1 LSLGSVR
8 VHAITAPP
16 TVESADRL
24 GFTLFIAIAAHAIV
38 VLGVTFAPHERA
50 RELVSTLDIILVQH
64 RNEDEPEDV
73 DYLAQ
78 ANQDGGGESD
88 ETERPATP
96 LRAPFVGPIPDIAM
110 ATPPLQFR
118 EEVLS
123 TQLEPV
129 QAKTAAAEDVTARA
143 PPVPVLT
150 QDKVETPEQRVSK
163 PSVERAAEPDSQIV
177 SKAEKQPQPQPDPQ
191 ARPETPP
198 PTTQAL
204 SAAALINRSRAMASL
219 SAEIDRRLQAYAK
232 RPKRKWITA
241 RTKEHKYAA
250 YMESW
255 RQKVERVGNLN
266 YPDEARRMN
275 LSGNLL
281 LDVALRPDGS
291 VDEIILRRSSGE
303 KVLDDAAIRI
313 VNLAAP
319 FARFPKSIAEETDIL
334 HVERTWQFLSGNRFA
349 SH

>member
-1 LSLGSVR
+1 M
-8 VHAITAPP
+8 HAITAPP

-50 RELVSTLDIILVQH
+50 RELISTLEIVLVQ
-64 RNEDEPEDV
+64 RKSEDQPDEA

-78 ANQDGGGESD
+78 ANQDGGGES
-88 ETERPATP
+88 EEAARPATP

-110 ATPPLQFR
+110 ASPPIPFR

-123 TQLEPV
+123 AELEPV
-129 QAKTAAAEDVTARA
+129 ATKSAAAEDLTPSA
-143 PPVPVLT
+143 PPTPVLT
-150 QDKVETPEQRVSK
+150 QTQVETPEKFMSK
-163 PSVERAAEPDSQIV
+163 PSVEPAPEPDV
-177 SKAEKQPQPQPDPQ
+177 RAVAKAEKRPEPQPEPQ

-198 PTTQAL
+198 QTTQTL
-204 SAAALINRSRAMASL
+204 TAAALITRSLAMASL

-241 RTKEHKYAA
+241 RTREHKYAA
-250 YMESW
+250 YMEAW

-266 YPDEARRMN
+266 YPDEARRAN

-291 VDEIILRRSSGE
+291 VDEIILRRSSGK

-313 VNLAAP
+313 VNLASP

-334 HVERTWQFLSGNRFA
+334 HVERTWQFLSGNRF
-349 SH
+349 SSR

>member
-1 LSLGSVR
+1 M
-8 VHAITAPP
+8 HAITAPP

-38 VLGVTFAPHERA
+38 VLGVTFAPEERV
-50 RELVSTLDIILVQH
+50 RGLISTLDIVLVQ
-64 RNEDEPEDV
+64 RKSEDEPEDV

-78 ANQDGGGESD
+78 ANQDGGGQSE
-88 ETERPATP
+88 EAKRPATP

-110 ATPPLQFR
+110 ASPSIPFR
-118 EEVLS
+118 KQVLS
-123 TQLEPV
+123 MELEPV
-129 QAKTAAAEDVTARA
+129 EAKTAAARDTTSSV
-143 PPVPVLT
+143 PPTPVLT
-150 QDKVETPEQRVSK
+150 QDQVETPEKFASK
-163 PSVERAAEPDSQIV
+163 PSVAPAPKPDPSTV
-177 SKAEKQPQPQPDPQ
+177 SKAEERPEPQHEPQ
-191 ARPETPP
+191 AQPETPP
-198 PTTQAL
+198 QTTRTLTAT
-204 SAAALINRSRAMASL
+204 ALINRSLAMTSL
-219 SAEIDRRLQAYAK
+219 SAEIDRRLQAYAR

-250 YMESW
+250 YVEAW
-255 RQKVERVGNLN
+255 RQKIERVGNLH
-266 YPDEARRMN
+266 YPDEARRAN

-319 FARFPKSIAEETDIL
+319 FARFPRSIAGDIDIL

-349 SH
+349 SR

>member
-1 LSLGSVR
+1 

-50 RELVSTLDIILVQH
+50 RELVSTLEIILVQH
-64 RNEDEPEDV
+64 RSEAQPEDV

-78 ANQDGGGESD
+78 ANQDGGGET
-88 ETERPATP
+88 EKAERPATP

-110 ATPPLQFR
+110 ATPPIHFR

-123 TQLEPV
+123 TELEPV
-129 QAKTAAAEDVTARA
+129 EAKAASEEVTPRA
-143 PPVPVLT
+143 PPDPVLT
-150 QDKVETPEQRVSK
+150 QDKVETLDKHVSK
-163 PSVERAAEPDSQIV
+163 PSVERPAEPDARIV
-177 SKAEKQPQPQPDPQ
+177 AQADRRSEPQPDPQ

-198 PTTQAL
+198 PATQAL
-204 SAAALINRSRAMASL
+204 SAAALISRSRAMASL

-250 YMESW
+250 YMEAW

-266 YPDEARRMN
+266 YPDEARRRN

-281 LDVALRPDGS
+281 LDVALRADGS
-291 VDEIILRRSSGE
+291 VDEVILRRSSGE

-349 SH
+349 SR

>member
-1 LSLGSVR
+1 M
-8 VHAITAPP
+8 HAIAAPP

-38 VLGVTFAPHERA
+38 VLGVTFAPHERT
-50 RELVSTLDIILVQH
+50 RELISTLDIILVQH
-64 RNEDEPEDV
+64 RSEEQPEDA

-78 ANQDGGGESD
+78 ANQDGGGES
-88 ETERPATP
+88 EEAERPATP
-96 LRAPFVGPIPDIAM
+96 LKAPFVGPIPDIAM
-110 ATPPLQFR
+110 ATPPIRFR

-123 TQLEPV
+123 TELEAV
-129 QAKTAAAEDVTARA
+129 KTKTAAAEDLSPRA
-143 PPVPVLT
+143 PPAPVLT
-150 QDKVETPEQRVSK
+150 QDKVETPEKFISK
-163 PSVERAAEPDSQIV
+163 STLEPTLEPDTRTV
-177 SKAEKQPQPQPDPQ
+177 SEAEKQPRPQPEPQ
-191 ARPETPP
+191 AQPETPP
-198 PTTQAL
+198 QTTQAL
-204 SAAALINRSRAMASL
+204 SAATLINRSLAMASL

-241 RTKEHKYAA
+241 KTREHKYAA
-250 YMESW
+250 YMEAW

-266 YPDEARRMN
+266 YPDEARRAN

-291 VDEIILRRSSGE
+291 IDEIILRRSSGK

-319 FARFPKSIAEETDIL
+319 FARFPKNIAAETDIL
-334 HVERTWQFLSGNRFA
+334 HVERTWKFLSGNRFA
-349 SH
+349 SR

>member
-1 LSLGSVR
+1 M
-8 VHAITAPP
+8 HAITAPP

-24 GFTLFIAIAAHAIV
+24 GFTLFIADVAHAIV

-50 RELVSTLDIILVQH
+50 RELVSTLDIVLVQY
-64 RNEDEPEDV
+64 RSEDEPEDV

-78 ANQDGGGESD
+78 ANQDGGGES
-88 ETERPATP
+88 EEAERPATP
-96 LRAPFVGPIPDIAM
+96 LRASFVGPIPDIAM
-110 ATPPLQFR
+110 ASPPIRFR

-123 TQLEPV
+123 TALEPV
-129 QAKTAAAEDVTARA
+129 EAKTAAAEDITPRA
-143 PPVPVLT
+143 PPIPVLT
-150 QDKVETPEQRVSK
+150 QDQVETPEKFVSK
-163 PSVERAAEPDSQIV
+163 PSVEPAPKPDAHTV
-177 SKAEKQPQPQPDPQ
+177 SRAEKRPEPQPEPQ
-191 ARPETPP
+191 AQPETPP
-198 PTTQAL
+198 QTTQAL
-204 SAAALINRSRAMASL
+204 TAATLINRSLAMASL

-250 YMESW
+250 YMEAW

-266 YPDEARRMN
+266 YPDKARRAN

-319 FARFPKSIAEETDIL
+319 FARFPRSIAEDIDIL

>member
-1 LSLGSVR
+1 

-16 TVESADRL
+16 SVESADRL

-50 RELVSTLDIILVQH
+50 RELVSTLDIVLVQ
-64 RNEDEPEDV
+64 RKSEEQPDEA

-78 ANQDGGGESD
+78 ANQDGGGES
-88 ETERPATP
+88 EEAERPATP
-96 LRAPFVGPIPDIAM
+96 LPAPFVGPIPDIAM
-110 ATPPLQFR
+110 ASPPIPLR

-123 TQLEPV
+123 TELEPV
-129 QAKTAAAEDVTARA
+129 AAKSPAAEDLTPSA
-143 PPVPVLT
+143 PPTPVLT
-150 QDKVETPEQRVSK
+150 QTQVETPEKFMSK
-163 PSVERAAEPDSQIV
+163 PSVEPAPEPDARTV
-177 SKAEKQPQPQPDPQ
+177 AKAEKRPEPQPEPQ
-191 ARPETPP
+191 AQPKTPQ
-198 PTTQAL
+198 TTQAL
-204 SAAALINRSRAMASL
+204 TAAALINRSLAMASL

-241 RTKEHKYAA
+241 RTREHKYAA
-250 YMESW
+250 YMEAW

-266 YPDEARRMN
+266 YPDEARRAN

-291 VDEIILRRSSGE
+291 VDEIILRRSSGK

-334 HVERTWQFLSGNRFA
+334 HVERTWQFLSGNRF
-349 SH
+349 SSR

>member
-1 LSLGSVR
+1 M
-8 VHAITAPP
+8 HAITAPP
-16 TVESADRL
+16 IVESADRL
-24 GFTLFIAIAAHAIV
+24 GFTFFIAIAAHAIV

-50 RELVSTLDIILVQH
+50 RELVNTLDIVLVQH
-64 RNEDEPEDV
+64 QSEDAPEEV

-88 ETERPATP
+88 DAQRPATP
-96 LRAPFVGPIPDIAM
+96 LRTPFVGPIPDIAM
-110 ATPPLQFR
+110 VSPPSQFR

-123 TQLEPV
+123 TELDPV
-129 QAKTAAAEDVTARA
+129 QSKTSAAADVAPSA

-150 QDKVETPEQRVSK
+150 QDRIDVPEKFISK
-163 PSVERAAEPDSQIV
+163 LSVE
-177 SKAEKQPQPQPDPQ
+177 
-191 ARPETPP
+191 PP
-198 PTTQAL
+198 PTPDTRTVHEAEKSPEPQPEPQAQPQTPPVTTQTLTAQTL
-204 SAAALINRSRAMASL
+204 VNRSLAMASL

-241 RTKEHKYAA
+241 RTREHNYAA
-250 YMESW
+250 YMEAW

-266 YPDEARRMN
+266 YPDEASRAN

-291 VDEIILRRSSGE
+291 IDEIILRRSSGK

-319 FARFPKSIAEETDIL
+319 FPRFPKRIAEETDIL

-349 SH
+349 SR

>member
-1 LSLGSVR
+1 M
-8 VHAITAPP
+8 HAITAPP
-16 TVESADRL
+16 SVETSDRL
-24 GFTLFIAIAAHAIV
+24 GFTLFIAIVAHAIV

-64 RNEDEPEDV
+64 RSDEAPEDV

-78 ANQDGGGESD
+78 ANQDGGGDSEAA
-88 ETERPATP
+88 ERPATP
-96 LRAPFVGPIPDIAM
+96 LKAPFVGPIPDIAM
-110 ATPPLQFR
+110 ASPPAQVR
-118 EEVLS
+118 EEVRS
-123 TQLEPV
+123 TELEPV
-129 QAKTAAAEDVTARA
+129 ETKSAAAEDVAPRA
-143 PPVPVLT
+143 PPIPVLT
-150 QDKVETPEQRVSK
+150 QDKVETPEQAVAK
-163 PSVERAAEPDSQIV
+163 PSVEPAPTPDTRIVTEAERKP
-177 SKAEKQPQPQPDPQ
+177 EPEPEPQ
-191 ARPETPP
+191 ARTEMPP
-198 PTTQAL
+198 QTTKTV
-204 SAAALINRSRAMASL
+204 SAAALINRSRALASL

-250 YMESW
+250 YMEAW

-291 VDEIILRRSSGE
+291 VEEIILRRSSGK

-313 VNLAAP
+313 VELAAP

-334 HVERTWQFLSGNRFA
+334 HVERTWQFLSGNRF
-349 SH
+349 SSR

>member
-1 LSLGSVR
+1 M
-8 VHAITAPP
+8 HAITAPP

-24 GFTLFIAIAAHAIV
+24 GFTLFIAIVAHAIV
-38 VLGVTFAPHERA
+38 VLGVTFAPEERP
-50 RELVSTLDIILVQH
+50 RELVSTLDIVLVQN
-64 RNEDEPEDV
+64 RSEAEPEDV

-78 ANQDGGGESD
+78 ANQDGGGES
-88 ETERPATP
+88 EEAERPATP

-110 ATPPLQFR
+110 ASPPIPFR

-123 TQLEPV
+123 TALEPV
-129 QAKTAAAEDVTARA
+129 EAITAAEDITPSA
-143 PPVPVLT
+143 PPTPVLT
-150 QDKVETPEQRVSK
+150 QERVETAEKFASK
-163 PSVERAAEPDSQIV
+163 PSIEPAPERDTRTLSEAMDRPE
-177 SKAEKQPQPQPDPQ
+177 PQPEPRAQ
-191 ARPETPP
+191 PETPP
-198 PTTQAL
+198 LTTQAL
-204 SAAALINRSRAMASL
+204 SAATLISRSLAMASL

-250 YMESW
+250 YMDAW

-266 YPDEARRMN
+266 YPDEARRAN

-303 KVLDDAAIRI
+303 KALDDAAIRI

-319 FARFPKSIAEETDIL
+319 FARFPRNIAEDVDIL

-349 SH
+349 SR

>member
-1 LSLGSVR
+1 M
-8 VHAITAPP
+8 HAITAPP

-50 RELVSTLDIILVQH
+50 RELVSTLDIVLVQH
-64 RNEDEPEDV
+64 QSEDAPEET

-88 ETERPATP
+88 DAQRPATP
-96 LRAPFVGPIPDIAM
+96 LRTPFVGPNPDIAM
-110 ATPPLQFR
+110 VSPPSRFR

-123 TQLEPV
+123 TELEPV
-129 QAKTAAAEDVTARA
+129 ETKTAAAEDVTPSA
-143 PPVPVLT
+143 PPIPVLT
-150 QDKVETPEQRVSK
+150 QDRIEVPEKFMSK
-163 PSVERAAEPDSQIV
+163 LSVE
-177 SKAEKQPQPQPDPQ
+177 
-191 ARPETPP
+191 PP
-198 PTTQAL
+198 PTPDTRTVREAEKSPEPQAEPQAQPQTPPLTTQTLTAQTL
-204 SAAALINRSRAMASL
+204 VNRSLAMASL

-241 RTKEHKYAA
+241 RTREHNYAA
-250 YMESW
+250 YMEAW

-266 YPDEARRMN
+266 YPDEASRAN

-291 VDEIILRRSSGE
+291 IDEIILRRSSGK

-319 FARFPKSIAEETDIL
+319 FPRFPKKIAEETDIL

-349 SH
+349 SR

>member
-1 LSLGSVR
+1 M
-8 VHAITAPP
+8 HAITAPP
-16 TVESADRL
+16 VVESTDRL
-24 GFTLFIAIAAHAIV
+24 GFTLFIAVAAHAIV

-50 RELVSTLDIILVQH
+50 SELISTLDIVLVQH
-64 RNEDEPEDV
+64 QSAEEPDDV

-88 ETERPATP
+88 EADRPSTP

-110 ATPPLQFR
+110 ASPPVEFR

-123 TQLEPV
+123 TELEPV
-129 QAKTAAAEDVTARA
+129 TTRTPAAEDLTPSA

-150 QDKVETPEQRVSK
+150 QDQVDTADPVLSQPSTEPTPREDARTVREAETRPE
-163 PSVERAAEPDSQIV
+163 
-177 SKAEKQPQPQPDPQ
+177 PQPEPQ
-191 ARPETPP
+191 AQPETPLQ
-198 PTTQAL
+198 PTQTVDASTL
-204 SAAALINRSRAMASL
+204 VNRSLAMASL

-250 YMESW
+250 YMEAW

-266 YPDEARRMN
+266 YPDEARRAN

-291 VDEIILRRSSGE
+291 VHEVVLRRSSGQ

-313 VNLAAP
+313 VRLAAP
-319 FARFPKSIAEETDIL
+319 FARFPKAIAEETDIL
-334 HVERTWQFLSGNRFA
+334 HVQRTWQFLAGNRF
-349 SH
+349 SSR

>member
-1 LSLGSVR
+1 M
-8 VHAITAPP
+8 HAITAPP
-16 TVESADRL
+16 SVETSDRL
-24 GFTLFIAIAAHAIV
+24 GFTLFIAIVAHAIV

-64 RNEDEPEDV
+64 RSDEAPEDV

-78 ANQDGGGESD
+78 ANQDGGGDSEAA
-88 ETERPATP
+88 ERPATP
-96 LRAPFVGPIPDIAM
+96 LKAPFVGPIPDIAM
-110 ATPPLQFR
+110 ASPPAQVR
-118 EEVLS
+118 EEVRS
-123 TQLEPV
+123 TELEPV
-129 QAKTAAAEDVTARA
+129 ETKSAAAEDVAPRA
-143 PPVPVLT
+143 PPIPVLT
-150 QDKVETPEQRVSK
+150 QDKVETPEQAVAK
-163 PSVERAAEPDSQIV
+163 PSVEPARTPDTRIVTEAERKP
-177 SKAEKQPQPQPDPQ
+177 EPEPEPQ
-191 ARPETPP
+191 ARTEMPP
-198 PTTQAL
+198 QTTKTV
-204 SAAALINRSRAMASL
+204 SAAALINRSRALASL

-250 YMESW
+250 YMEAW

-291 VDEIILRRSSGE
+291 VEEIILRRSSGK

-313 VNLAAP
+313 VELAAP

-334 HVERTWQFLSGNRFA
+334 HVERTWQFLSGNRF
-349 SH
+349 SSR

>member
-1 LSLGSVR
+1 

-16 TVESADRL
+16 SVESADRL
-24 GFTLFIAIAAHAIV
+24 GFTLFIAIIAHAIV

-50 RELVSTLDIILVQH
+50 RELVNTLDIVLVQH
-64 RNEDEPEDV
+64 RSQDEPEEV

-78 ANQDGGGESD
+78 ANQDGGGESA
-88 ETERPATP
+88 EVERPATP
-96 LRAPFVGPIPDIAM
+96 FKAPFVGPIPDV
-110 ATPPLQFR
+110 ATASPAVPFR

-123 TQLEPV
+123 TDFETLER
-129 QAKTAAAEDVTARA
+129 ASASEERA
-143 PPVPVLT
+143 PQAPPTPVIT
-150 QDKVETPEQRVSK
+150 QSVVETPDEA
-163 PSVERAAEPDSQIV
+163 PSEASLERAAREEPNVVADAAEVVEPEAQSQPE
-177 SKAEKQPQPQPDPQ
+177 SPPQ
-191 ARPETPP
+191 
-198 PTTQAL
+198 TTQAI
-204 SAAALINRSRAMASL
+204 SASQLINRSRAIASL
-219 SAEIDRRLQAYAK
+219 SAEIDRRLEAYAK

-250 YMESW
+250 YMEAW

-266 YPDEARRMN
+266 YPDEARRRN

-319 FARFPKSIAEETDIL
+319 FARFPDNIAEDVDIL
-334 HVERTWQFLSGNRFA
+334 HVQRTWQFLSGNRFA
-349 SH
+349 SR

>member
-1 LSLGSVR
+1 M
-8 VHAITAPP
+8 HAITAPP
-16 TVESADRL
+16 SVESSDRL
-24 GFTLFIAIAAHAIV
+24 GFTLFVAIAAHAIV
-38 VLGVTFAPHERA
+38 VLGVTFAPQERV

-64 RNEDEPEDV
+64 RSEDPPEDV

-88 ETERPATP
+88 DAERPATP
-96 LRAPFVGPIPDIAM
+96 LRTPFVGPIPDIAM
-110 ATPPLQFR
+110 ASPPMRFR

-123 TQLEPV
+123 TELEPV
-129 QAKTAAAEDVTARA
+129 RTETAAAADVAPSA
-143 PPVPVLT
+143 PPPPVLT
-150 QDKVETPEQRVSK
+150 QDRIEVPEKFLSK
-163 PSVERAAEPDSQIV
+163 PSVEPAPTTDARTVRE
-177 SKAEKQPQPQPDPQ
+177 AEKAPEPKPEPQ
-191 ARPETPP
+191 AQPETPP
-198 PTTQAL
+198 QTTQAL
-204 SAAALINRSRAMASL
+204 TAETLVNRSLAMASL

-250 YMESW
+250 YMEAW

-266 YPDEARRMN
+266 YPDEARRAK

-291 VDEIILRRSSGE
+291 VEEIILRRSSGK

-319 FARFPKSIAEETDIL
+319 FPRFPKSVAEETDIL
-334 HVERTWQFLSGNRFA
+334 HVQRTWQFLSGNRF
-349 SH
+349 SSR

>member
-1 LSLGSVR
+1 M
-8 VHAITAPP
+8 HAITAPP
-16 TVESADRL
+16 SVESADRL

-50 RELVSTLDIILVQH
+50 RELISTLEIVLVQ
-64 RNEDEPEDV
+64 RKSEDQPDEA

-78 ANQDGGGESD
+78 ANQDGGGES
-88 ETERPATP
+88 EEAARPATP

-110 ATPPLQFR
+110 ASPPIPFR

-123 TQLEPV
+123 TELEPV
-129 QAKTAAAEDVTARA
+129 AAQTAAAEDLTPRA
-143 PPVPVLT
+143 PPTPVIT
-150 QDKVETPEQRVSK
+150 QDTVETPEKFMSK
-163 PSVERAAEPDSQIV
+163 PSAEPAPEPDPRTV
-177 SKAEKQPQPQPDPQ
+177 AKAEKKPQPEPEPQ
-191 ARPETPP
+191 AQPESLPQ
-198 PTTQAL
+198 TTQTL
-204 SAAALINRSRAMASL
+204 TAAALITRSLAMASL

-241 RTKEHKYAA
+241 RTREHKYAA
-250 YMESW
+250 YMEAW

-266 YPDEARRMN
+266 YPDEARRAN

-291 VDEIILRRSSGE
+291 VDEIILRRSSGK

-313 VNLAAP
+313 VKLAAP
-319 FARFPKSIAEETDIL
+319 FARFPNNIAEDTDIL
-334 HVERTWQFLSGNRFA
+334 HVERTWQFLSGNRFR
-349 SH
+349 SR

>member
-1 LSLGSVR
+1 M
-8 VHAITAPP
+8 
-16 TVESADRL
+16 
-24 GFTLFIAIAAHAIV
+24 
-38 VLGVTFAPHERA
+38 
-50 RELVSTLDIILVQH
+50 
-64 RNEDEPEDV
+64 

-78 ANQDGGGESD
+78 ASQDGGGESE
-88 ETERPATP
+88 ETKRPATP

-110 ATPPLQFR
+110 ASPPIPLR

-123 TQLEPV
+123 MELEPV
-129 QAKTAAAEDVTARA
+129 EAKTTAAKDTTPST
-143 PPVPVLT
+143 PPTPVLT
-150 QDKVETPEQRVSK
+150 QDQVETREKFVSK
-163 PSVERAAEPDSQIV
+163 PSVAPALKPDPRTV
-177 SKAEKQPQPQPDPQ
+177 SKAEKTLEPQHEPQ
-191 ARPETPP
+191 AQAETPP
-198 PTTQAL
+198 RTSQTL
-204 SAAALINRSRAMASL
+204 AATALINRSLAMASL
-219 SAEIDRRLQAYAK
+219 SAEIDRRLEAYAR

-250 YMESW
+250 YLEAW
-255 RQKVERVGNLN
+255 RQKIERVGNLN
-266 YPDEARRMN
+266 YPDEARRGN

-319 FARFPKSIAEETDIL
+319 FARFPRSIAGDIDIL

-349 SH
+349 SR

>member
-1 LSLGSVR
+1 

-38 VLGVTFAPHERA
+38 VLGVTFVPHERT
-50 RELVSTLDIILVQH
+50 RELISTLEIVLVQH
-64 RNEDEPEDV
+64 KSEDQPEEA

-78 ANQDGGGESD
+78 ANQDGGGES
-88 ETERPATP
+88 EEAARPATP
-96 LRAPFVGPIPDIAM
+96 LRAPFVGPIPDIAT
-110 ATPPLQFR
+110 ASPPIPFR

-123 TQLEPV
+123 TELEPV
-129 QAKTAAAEDVTARA
+129 AAQTAAAEDLTPRA
-143 PPVPVLT
+143 PPTPVIT
-150 QDKVETPEQRVSK
+150 QDTVETPEKFMSK
-163 PSVERAAEPDSQIV
+163 PSAEPAPEPDPRTV
-177 SKAEKQPQPQPDPQ
+177 AKAEKKPQPEPEPQ
-191 ARPETPP
+191 AQPESPP
-198 PTTQAL
+198 QTTQTL
-204 SAAALINRSRAMASL
+204 TAAALITRSLAMASL

-241 RTKEHKYAA
+241 RTREHKYAA
-250 YMESW
+250 YMEAW

-266 YPDEARRMN
+266 YPDEARRAN

-291 VDEIILRRSSGE
+291 VDEIILRRSSGK

-313 VNLAAP
+313 VKLAAP
-319 FARFPKSIAEETDIL
+319 FARFPNNIAEDTDIL
-334 HVERTWQFLSGNRFA
+334 HVERTWQFLSGNRFRCR
-349 SH
+349 

>member
-1 LSLGSVR
+1 M
-8 VHAITAPP
+8 TAPP
-16 TVESADRL
+16 SVESTDRL

-50 RELVSTLDIILVQH
+50 RELIRTLDIVLVQH
-64 RNEDEPEDV
+64 RSDEAPEDV

-78 ANQDGGGESD
+78 ANQDGGGES
-88 ETERPATP
+88 EASERPATP

-110 ATPPLQFR
+110 ATPPVPFR

-123 TQLEPV
+123 TELEPV
-129 QAKTAAAEDVTARA
+129 ATETTAARSLEASA
-143 PPVPVLT
+143 PPQPVLT
-150 QDKVETPEQRVSK
+150 QDRLETTEKFVVE
-163 PSVERAAEPDSQIV
+163 PSVDPEAKPDSRLV
-177 SKAEKQPQPQPDPQ
+177 SESAESPEPEPEPQAQPQTQPQPTQTLT
-191 ARPETPP
+191 A
-198 PTTQAL
+198 TT
-204 SAAALINRSRAMASL
+204 LINRSLAMASL

-241 RTKEHKYAA
+241 RTREHHYAA
-250 YMESW
+250 YMEAW

-266 YPDEARRMN
+266 YPDEARRHN

-291 VDEIILRRSSGE
+291 VDEIILRRSSGK
-303 KVLDDAAIRI
+303 KVLDDAAMRI
-313 VNLAAP
+313 VKLASP
-319 FARFPKSIAEETDIL
+319 FAKFPKSIAEETDIL
-334 HVERTWQFLSGNRFA
+334 HVERTWQFLSGNRFS